1 VLVARQT
8 VVEAS
13 VAGRG
18 QVPMARVRVRG
29 QTVVVEPSS
38 LPGAVRVVMMP
49 QGPEHDVAVV
59 HGGNGAR

>member
-18 QVPMARVRVRG
+18 QVLVARVRVRG
-29 QTVVVEPSS
+29 QTVVEPSS
-38 LPGAVRVVMMP
+38 HARAVRVVMMP